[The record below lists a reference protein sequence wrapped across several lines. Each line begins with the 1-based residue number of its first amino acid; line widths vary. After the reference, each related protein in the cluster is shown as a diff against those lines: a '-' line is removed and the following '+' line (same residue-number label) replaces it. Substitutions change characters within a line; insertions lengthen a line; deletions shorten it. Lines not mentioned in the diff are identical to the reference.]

1 MTIGGWLQIILFCIA
16 VLALVNPLGGYMTRV
31 FRGQSTPMRRVIRP
45 VELRIHRLAGIDE
58 AAEQDWVAYA
68 LSLLLF
74 NMVGFVV
81 LYALLRLDMPAMAPS
96 RAFNTAT
103 SFTTNTNWQSYVG
116 ETAVGHLTAMVGLTV
131 QNFVSAATGGAV
143 ALALIR
149 GFVRQSERGIGNFW
163 VDLTR
168 IVLYLLLPLA
178 VIGALVLV
186 WQGVPQTLG
195 GPVTVTTLE
204 GTAQTIAMGPVA
216 SQEAIKML
224 GTNGGG
230 FFGANS
236 AHPYENPTPLANFVE
251 MVMVFA
257 LGAAFTNVFG
267 RMVGD
272 RRQGMTLLGAMG
284 ALFAIGAVLS
294 YWAEAQ
300 TTSALAAAGIGGDAG
315 NMEGK
320 DVRFGIGGSTLFAT
334 VTTAAAAGAV
344 NSMHE
349 SFSSLGALALLG
361 NMMTGEV
368 VIGGVGSG
376 LYGILLF
383 ALLAVF
389 VAGLMVGRTPEY
401 LGKKIGTREIKMAT
415 LALLATPFATLLFSA
430 LAAEVAGPGG
440 DPHSFTEL
448 LYNYTSAGANNG
460 SAFAGFRADSP
471 FHDVTLAA
479 AMFIG
484 RFMTIVPLLAVAG
497 SLASKRTVPP
507 SPGTLPTH
515 GPLFAGLLVGV
526 IVVFGGLTFFPAMVL
541 GPMAGHLTAHAGLP
555 F

>member
-204 GTAQTIAMGPVA
+204 GTSQTIAMGPVA

-251 MVMVFA
+251 MVMIFA

-430 LAAEVAGPGG
+430 LAAGVGGPGG

-448 LYNYTSAGANNG
+448 LYNYTSASANNG